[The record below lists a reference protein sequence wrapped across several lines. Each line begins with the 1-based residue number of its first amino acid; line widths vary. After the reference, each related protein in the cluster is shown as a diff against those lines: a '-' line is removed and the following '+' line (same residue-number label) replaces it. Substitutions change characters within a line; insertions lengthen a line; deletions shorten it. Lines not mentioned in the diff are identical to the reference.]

1 MFFTK
6 AKFFNE
12 VSLEWSLLRIFV
24 AKRYSNEV
32 SRLKKVSGP
41 PELLYKSGLL

>member
-1 MFFTK
+1 M
-6 AKFFNE
+6 KFHLSGHSCVFLSQNG
-12 VSLEWSLLRIFV
+12 
-24 AKRYSNEV
+24 YSNEV